1 MMVNKTEFK
10 QCKRCHCMKNIKV
23 GMVICI
29 RCERELD
36 EINVTANKP
45 KRNS

>member
-36 EINVTANKP
+36 EINVTAIKP
-45 KRNS
+45 KTN